1 MLAHGQT
8 IVYAVHESIGHL
20 GIFVSGSV
28 ARKEHQEFTSNIDMI
43 DVLPPGIYQAEIAD
57 KTPDTPNAD
66 LAQGNYV
73 LSFEERHLDDVRAIV
88 DRKEDD
94 DRRFAAVARIS
105 DINLGMYRS
114 FVQPWLRATVTP
126 QSAEWLQRLHPL
138 RLPYELISDRNPLV
152 SPIARVAEQVRE
164 HRQPVSSANPFLM
177 TQEMVSNWIETSLNI
192 WQELRDSAAE
202 RSFMSIYGSPVV
214 QDLAG
219 LGAQD
224 GRAAIPAYRPNTATS
239 WRPAPPSCGR
249 SCRKAAARGR
259 RAHAAVRGRRRGWP
273 GRTQFRADPQ
283 NARRIKQRHHAAGIQ
298 DLTRDQALMLTLD
311 APAAIQAMPRLL
323 EGETPAAIRTALDE
337 MKRVLEAAEPLSAA
351 ARKPGRN
358 GAYLRG
364 GRAPRRASRPRRR
377 RATQGRGRARPRRR
391 ASASRP
397 PWPIRHRARRS
408 GREAGRQAHRAVTA
422 LAAGTGAKASTKA
435 ATKTASKT
443 TTPTA
448 AKSAAP
454 ANPPTTRPSRNE
466 PAVLHALRQAHR
478 PRPDAVGRAL
488 RHRPPCDEPSLS
500 AALEARDLGLL
511 HPILVGPER
520 KIRDTAAQFRLN
532 LGDARIVDAPHSH
545 AAAETAVA
553 LVRAGEASLLMKGSL
568 HTDELMHE
576 VVARNT
582 GLRSSRRISHVFI
595 MEVPTYPEPLFITDA
610 AINIFP
616 DLETKADIIRN
627 VIDLHHGLGLG
638 EPRVA
643 ILSAVEQVTP
653 SIPSTIE
660 AAALCKMADR
670 GQIAGGLLDG
680 PLALDNAIS
689 PDAARIRAYARTWR
703 AWPRCWW
710 CRTWRPATCWPR
722 TSPSWPMPRPPA
734 SCWARACP
742 SS

>member
-1 MLAHGQT
+1 MNPMRYSGGLLGGSWLTALTSDIGNGKFDGAWLVQNFENLNPANTLWSKQYNLYSKVDTEAERYLSFEKWWGGHVFLNGTEIQYIVDKLFVGNRLATAGLVTSDGIRIDLRNIRSPIVVFCSKGDNIRRRRRWAGSQT
-8 IVYAVHESIGHL
+8 FIRTTPKCWPMARPSSTPCTSIGHL

-224 GRAAIPAYRPNTATS
+224 GLPRRHPGVSPEHRDFMAARAAEL
-239 WRPAPPSCGR
+239 R
-249 SCRKAAARGR
+249 SQLQEGGLLV
-259 RAHAAVRGRRRGWP
+259 AAVRMLLRGRRRGWP

-351 ARKPGRN
+351 ARESLDEMEHIFEAAARAEHHGRD
-358 GAYLRG
+358 G
-364 GRAPRRASRPRRR
+364 
-377 RATQGRGRARPRRR
+377 RATQGRGRAQDRRAGAPARQGRRGRSRHRAPERPR
-391 ASASRP
+391 SRP
-397 PWPIRHRARRS
+397 P
-408 GREAGRQAHRAVTA
+408 AH
-422 LAAGTGAKASTKA
+422 
-435 ATKTASKT
+435 
-443 TTPTA
+443 
-448 AKSAAP
+448 
-454 ANPPTTRPSRNE
+454 PP
-466 PAVLHALRQAHR
+466 
-478 PRPDAVGRAL
+478 
-488 RHRPPCDEPSLS
+488 
-500 AALEARDLGLL
+500 
-511 HPILVGPER
+511 
-520 KIRDTAAQFRLN
+520 
-532 LGDARIVDAPHSH
+532 
-545 AAAETAVA
+545 
-553 LVRAGEASLLMKGSL
+553 
-568 HTDELMHE
+568 
-576 VVARNT
+576 
-582 GLRSSRRISHVFI
+582 
-595 MEVPTYPEPLFITDA
+595 
-610 AINIFP
+610 
-616 DLETKADIIRN
+616 
-627 VIDLHHGLGLG
+627 
-638 EPRVA
+638 
-643 ILSAVEQVTP
+643 
-653 SIPSTIE
+653 
-660 AAALCKMADR
+660 
-670 GQIAGGLLDG
+670 
-680 PLALDNAIS
+680 
-689 PDAARIRAYARTWR
+689 
-703 AWPRCWW
+703 
-710 CRTWRPATCWPR
+710 
-722 TSPSWPMPRPPA
+722 
-734 SCWARACP
+734 
-742 SS
+742 